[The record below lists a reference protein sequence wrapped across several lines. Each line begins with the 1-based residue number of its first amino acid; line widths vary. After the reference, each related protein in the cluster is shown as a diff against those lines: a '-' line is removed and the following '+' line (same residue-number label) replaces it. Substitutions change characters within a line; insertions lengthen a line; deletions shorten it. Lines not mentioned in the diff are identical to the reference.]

1 MESKQIKDKDRVKN
15 FGEVYT
21 HQREVNAMLDM
32 IKDEIGNINS
42 RVLEPSVGT
51 GNFLIEIL
59 KRRLDI
65 IENKCQNNQYKY
77 EYYNFIAISTIY
89 GVDIQ
94 EDNILECRQRLFK
107 YFLNNYN
114 YLFVEKVSQNF
125 INSIRYILQ
134 ENIIHSNTLEGNFF
148 VPEWE
153 FINNN
158 VIRKDYKMLDIIK
171 NPDNN
176 IPIKVYSPIDFRN
189 VFKLQNYKI

>member
-21 HQREVNAMLDM
+21 NQREVNAMLDM

-114 YLFVEKVSQNF
+114 YLFDKNVSKDF
-125 INSIRYILQ
+125 INSIKCVLDS
-134 ENIIHSNTLEGNFF
+134 NIIHGNTLEGNFI

-153 FINNN
+153 IVNED
-158 VIRKDYKMLDIIK
+158 IIKKDYKMSDII
-171 NPDNN
+171 NRPDDNN
-176 IPIKVYSPIDFRN
+176 PIKIYDQINFR
-189 VFKLQNYKI
+189 KIFIL

>member
-21 HQREVNAMLDM
+21 HQREVNLMLDM

-114 YLFVEKVSQNF
+114 YLFEEKVSKDF
-125 INSIRYILQ
+125 INSIRYVLQ
-134 ENIIHSNTLEGNFF
+134 ENIIHGNTLEGNFI

-153 FINNN
+153 TINGS

-176 IPIKVYSPIDFRN
+176 TPIKIYKTIS
-189 VFKLQNYKI
+189 FKDIFTL